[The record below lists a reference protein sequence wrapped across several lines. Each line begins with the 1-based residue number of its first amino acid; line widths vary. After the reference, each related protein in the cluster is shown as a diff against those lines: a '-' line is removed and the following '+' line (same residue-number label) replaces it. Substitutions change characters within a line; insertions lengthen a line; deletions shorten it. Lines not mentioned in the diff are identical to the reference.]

1 MYNRKRRS
9 PMTLGEVMMFAAGT
23 LFCLVLITTAMM
35 GGLFARYT
43 ATAEGSD
50 SARVAGFDVEVTGL
64 NDNIQCAVTA
74 AKPGEIKLM
83 VVNKSEVAVTYNI
96 GVKIKETA
104 GCGVKWTLD
113 DKTAQKFPAKQK
125 DQESEEVVR
134 VYEKVGDLAAGAT
147 SDEHTLFFEP
157 LDWSKITSE
166 VNGPTKQLTQ
176 SFTVYVDV
184 VQVD

>member
-23 LFCLVLITTAMM
+23 LFCLVLITTAVM

-64 NDNIQCAVTA
+64 NDNIQCEVTA
-74 AKPGEIKLM
+74 AKPGEIKLK
-83 VVNKSEVAVTYNI
+83 VVNNSEVAVSYKLRIAIN
-96 GVKIKETA
+96 ETV
-104 GCGVKWTLD
+104 GCGVRVTLD
-113 DKTAQKFPAKQK
+113 KDKEKTLEFPA
-125 DQESEEVVR
+125 DTDTALEYDIAGSLA
-134 VYEKVGDLAAGAT
+134 VGAEPVT
-147 SDEHTLFFEP
+147 HTLSFEP

-176 SFTVYVDV
+176 PFTVYVDV

>member
-9 PMTLGEVMMFAAGT
+9 PMTLGEVMMFTAGT

-64 NDNIQCAVTA
+64 NDNIQCAVTS

-96 GVKIKETA
+96 GVKITETA

-113 DKTAQKFPAKQK
+113 KKEAQTFP
-125 DQESEEVVR
+125 ESEEVVK

-147 SDEHTLFFEP
+147 SEEHTLFFEP
-157 LDWSKITSE
+157 LDWSLITSGVE
-166 VNGPTKQLTQ
+166 GSSKQLTQ
-176 SFTVYVDV
+176 PFTVYVDV

>member
-50 SARVAGFDVEVTGL
+50 SARVAGFDVKVTGPAEGVTC
-64 NDNIQCAVTA
+64 IVTA
-74 AKPGEIKLM
+74 SHPGEITLT
-83 VVNKSEVAVTYNI
+83 VDNDSEVAVSYKLRIAIN
-96 GVKIKETA
+96 ETV
-104 GCGVKWTLD
+104 GCGVRVTLD
-113 DKTAQKFPAKQK
+113 KEKTLEFPAK
-125 DQESEEVVR
+125 
-134 VYEKVGDLAAGAT
+134 EKTELEYDIAGSLAVGADPVT
-147 SDEHTLFFEP
+147 HTLAFEP
-157 LDWSKITSE
+157 LDWKVITE
-166 VNGPTKQLTQ
+166 AVTGEQ
-176 SFTVYVDV
+176 SQAIDQPFTVYVDV